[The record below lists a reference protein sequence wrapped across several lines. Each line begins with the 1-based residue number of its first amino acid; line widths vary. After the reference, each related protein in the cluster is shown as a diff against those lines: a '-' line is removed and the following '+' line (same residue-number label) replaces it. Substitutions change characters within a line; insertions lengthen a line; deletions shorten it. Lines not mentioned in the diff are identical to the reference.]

1 MSKEEQKNQLIPS
14 TDDDDNNV
22 KGNEEIEFTVWQWR
36 LFVFFFW
43 KKIIKNYTRD
53 EGGHTVLS
61 PSFVKCSIRA
71 RFFPSWAAGA
81 AKCLS
86 FCFLFLK
93 FLPLTVGPYNG

>member
-36 LFVFFFW
+36 LFVFLE

-71 RFFPSWAAGA
+71 RFFRRGP
-81 AKCLS
+81 LEQQNVFHFV
-86 FCFLFLK
+86 FCFLNFCL
-93 FLPLTVGPYNG
+93 